1 MLIRPDRDD
10 LRVIGFYVGRVVGG
24 LALVQLIPLALAVG
38 IGEWNDATAIVCGV
52 ALAVVVSRLS
62 AWRLHTDH
70 ELDWSH
76 GLVTVALSW
85 LVGTAVMAVPMYLSR
100 HFGSYLDAYFEIM
113 SGFTATGLTLAQDI
127 DHLSTPMNLLRHLTH
142 FVGGQGIIIVM
153 LTGLGSSTGQ
163 VSTLYVGEGR
173 DDRIVPNVVRTAK
186 FIWLVAGTYLVIG
199 TLALWTTG
207 MVAGLRPSR
216 ALVHAVNLFMAAF
229 DTGGFA
235 TMSTS
240 VRYYHS
246 ASMEMVLVVLM
257 IAGALSFMIH
267 FELWRGRARGVLS
280 ALESRTLMITGVLT
294 TTLIL
299 LGLARAGTFT
309 DMESL
314 FRKGVFSAISAHT
327 TTGFT
332 VNTSR
337 MFVTDWGLV
346 APAALLLALA
356 LGGMASS
363 TAGGVKAIRVGLAA
377 KSVARD
383 IRRAIQPDAAVV
395 VTTVRQRHRRVLTDA
410 QVHQAITILVLYL
423 GMFIG
428 GAILGVYYGFPF
440 DRALFE
446 STSATVNGGMSVG
459 VLAPDNPV
467 PMKLFNIL
475 QMWLGR
481 LEFMAVFALGG
492 YAVALVRGR

>member
-280 ALESRTLMITGVLT
+280 ALESRTLMITGVLLS
-294 TTLIL
+294 LIH
-299 LGLARAGTFT
+299 
-309 DMESL
+309 
-314 FRKGVFSAISAHT
+314 I
-327 TTGFT
+327 
-332 VNTSR
+332 
-337 MFVTDWGLV
+337 
-346 APAALLLALA
+346 
-356 LGGMASS
+356 
-363 TAGGVKAIRVGLAA
+363 
-377 KSVARD
+377 
-383 IRRAIQPDAAVV
+383 
-395 VTTVRQRHRRVLTDA
+395 
-410 QVHQAITILVLYL
+410 
-423 GMFIG
+423 
-428 GAILGVYYGFPF
+428 
-440 DRALFE
+440 
-446 STSATVNGGMSVG
+446 
-459 VLAPDNPV
+459 
-467 PMKLFNIL
+467 
-475 QMWLGR
+475 
-481 LEFMAVFALGG
+481 
-492 YAVALVRGR
+492 

>member
-1 MLIRPDRDD
+1 VLIRPGRDD
-10 LRVIGFYVGRVVGG
+10 LRVIGFYTGRVVGG
-24 LALVQLIPLALAVG
+24 LALVQLIPLVLAVALAR
-38 IGEWNDATAIVCGV
+38 WDDATAIVCGV
-52 ALAVVVSRLS
+52 AIAVTLSRLS
-62 AWRLHTDH
+62 ALRLRTDRQ
-70 ELDWSH
+70 LDWSH

-85 LVGTAVMAVPMYLSR
+85 LVGTAVVAVPMFLSG
-100 HFGSYLDAYFEIM
+100 HFGGFTDAYFEIM
-113 SGFTATGLTLAQDI
+113 SGFTATGLTLLQDI

-153 LTGLGSSTGQ
+153 LTGLGTSSGQ

-173 DDRIVPNVVRTAK
+173 DDRIVPNVVRTAR
-186 FIWLVAGTYLVIG
+186 FIWLVAATYLVIG
-199 TLALWTTG
+199 TTALWAAG
-207 MVAGLRPSR
+207 MHAGLRPSR

-246 ASMEMVLVVLM
+246 VAVEQVLIVLM
-257 IAGALSFMIH
+257 IAGALSFLIH
-267 FELWRGRARGVLS
+267 FELWRGRARGILGN
-280 ALESRTLMITGVLT
+280 LEVRTLAVTGVLT

-309 DMESL
+309 DAGSL
-314 FRKGVFSAISAHT
+314 FRNGVFSAISAHT
-327 TTGFT
+327 STGFT

-363 TAGGVKAIRVGLAA
+363 TAGGMKAIRIGLAA

-395 VTTVRQRHRRVLTDA
+395 VTSYRQRHRHVLTDA

-428 GAILGVYYGFPF
+428 GAVLGVYYGFPF

-459 VLAPDNPV
+459 ALDPENPL

-475 QMWLGR
+475 QMWVGR

-492 YAVALVRGR
+492 YVVAAVRGR